1 MLKAFVTIGV
11 LQLLTMILQVVRT
24 KTLAVTL
31 GPEWLGVMGAVDRLT
46 AVIVQTVSLS
56 FPFAA
61 VRFLP
66 RLWTSDREEFRRVL
80 AGMRN
85 VLALTVTVATTA
97 AAALTFVVPRVWGR
111 ELAPYGTAVLAAT
124 ATLPALAFLP
134 FLQNVLAGRLRESQ
148 AMGVALANAVLL
160 TAAAVLGGRWFG
172 LVGYYTVYAV
182 LGLALTLIVVRV
194 IGRGLGTAADAPR
207 LGLTFALPRAVWQFT
222 GVIFAL
228 AFLTPY
234 AALYVYTKVLSAE
247 GARVAGWMQAAI
259 GVSLIVR
266 VGLGSAHGVLLIP
279 NVNTDATARDRVAWA
294 FRFQAVLAMLAG
306 VAVPLLVLFPDIVVK
321 LLYSSE
327 LAPGARFAGAFV
339 LAEFIWLTA
348 ASSQPLILAL
358 DHLRF
363 HVLQNMAVQLL
374 LVAVAALTVSRFGV
388 AGAASANLIANSA
401 LYLSTLIFLRVRYAE
416 RLPRP
421 VAVLTWFV
429 IASIAVA
436 AAIGVRWPTVSW
448 EAAAGKLG
456 VYFVLVACLVPLLSE
471 TERAEVVSVVARL
484 RTRLQPAS
492 R

>member
-1 MLKAFVTIGV
+1 MLKAFVTIGI
-11 LQLLTMILQVVRT
+11 LQLLTMLLQVVRT

-66 RLWTSDREEFRRVL
+66 RLWTSDRDQFRRVL
-80 AGMRN
+80 FGMRN
-85 VLALTVTVATTA
+85 VLALTVTVATA
-97 AAALTFVVPRVWGR
+97 AAAAATFVVPRVWGR
-111 ELAPYGTAVLAAT
+111 ELAPYSTAVLAAT

-148 AMGVALANAVLL
+148 AMAVALANAALL
-160 TAAAVLGGRWFG
+160 TLAAFLGGRWLG
-172 LVGYYTVYAV
+172 LVGYYAVYAG
-182 LGLALTLIVVRV
+182 LGLVLTFIVVRL
-194 IGRGLGTAADAPR
+194 IGRGLGPATTPVPQ
-207 LGLTFALPRAVWQFT
+207 LTFALPRAVWQFT
-222 GVIFAL
+222 GVILAL

-279 NVNTDATARDRVAWA
+279 NVNTDATPRDRVAWA
-294 FRFQAVLAMLAG
+294 FRFQALLAMIAG
-306 VAVPLLVLFPDIVVK
+306 VAVPLLVLFPDLVVR
-321 LLYSSE
+321 LLYSAE

-348 ASSQPLILAL
+348 ASAQPLILAL

-363 HVLQNMAVQLL
+363 HVVQNMAVQVL
-374 LVAVAALTVSRFGV
+374 LVVVAAITVPRLGV
-388 AGAASANLIANSA
+388 AGAAIANLIANTA
-401 LYLSTLIFLRVRYAE
+401 LYVSTLIFLRARYAE
-416 RLPRP
+416 RLPRS
-421 VAVLTWFV
+421 VAVLTLFV
-429 IASIAVA
+429 TASIAVA
-436 AAIGVRWPTVSW
+436 AVIGVRWPTVTW
-448 EAAAGKLG
+448 EVAAAKIG
-456 VYFVLVACLVPLLSE
+456 VYLVLVAALIPLLSA
-471 TERAEVVSVVARL
+471 TERAEIVSVVARL
-484 RTRLQPAS
+484 RARLQPAA

>member
-1 MLKAFVTIGV
+1 MLKAFVTIGI
-11 LQLLTMILQVVRT
+11 LQLLTMVLQVVRT

-66 RLWTSDREEFRRVL
+66 RLWTSDREQFRRVL
-80 AGMRN
+80 LGMRN
-85 VLALTVTVATTA
+85 VLALTVTIATA
-97 AAALTFVVPRVWGR
+97 AAAAVTFVVPHVWGR
-111 ELAPYGTAVLAAT
+111 ALAPYSTAVLAAT

-160 TAAAVLGGRWFG
+160 TVAALFGGRWFG
-172 LVGYYTVYAV
+172 LVGYYAVYAG
-182 LGLALTLIVVRV
+182 LGLILTFVVVRL
-194 IGRGLGTAADAPR
+194 IGRGIGTDAEPPTSQ
-207 LGLTFALPRAVWQFT
+207 LTFALPRAVWQFT
-222 GVIFAL
+222 GVILAL

-234 AALYVYTKVLSAE
+234 AALYVYTKVLSVE

-279 NVNTDATARDRVAWA
+279 NVNTDATPRDRVAWA
-294 FRFQAVLAMLAG
+294 FRFQGILAMIAG
-306 VAVPLLVLFPDIVVK
+306 VAVPLLVLFPDIVVQI
-321 LLYSSE
+321 LYSRE

-348 ASSQPLILAL
+348 ASSQPLVLAF

-363 HVLQNMAVQLL
+363 HVLQNIAVQLV
-374 LVAVAALTVSRFGV
+374 LVAVAALTVSRLGV
-388 AGAASANLIANSA
+388 AGAAIANLAANSA
-401 LYLSTLIFLRVRYAE
+401 LYVSTLIFLRVRYAE

-421 VAVLTWFV
+421 VAVLTGFV
-429 IASIAVA
+429 IGSIAAA
-436 AAIGVRWPTVSW
+436 AAIGVRWPTVSA
-448 EAAAGKLG
+448 EIVAAKLG
-456 VYFVLVACLVPLLSE
+456 VYAMLVACLVPLLSE
-471 TERAEVVSVVARL
+471 AERAEVVNVIARL
-484 RTRLQPAS
+484 RTRLQPAG